1 MQQKEVPAIG
11 NEKKKLQFVICIL
24 FPVSQ
29 DSLNSAAAGVL
40 ADTITVNSSL
50 ENNDDS
56 SLVVDS
62 PQLLIRGGEPADV
75 TQTMA
80 GVSGGRGGGVF
91 H

>member
-1 MQQKEVPAIG
+1 MK
-11 NEKKKLQFVICIL
+11 KKKLQFVICIL

-50 ENNDDS
+50 
-56 SLVVDS
+56 VVDS

-80 GVSGGRGGGVF
+80 GVSGWRGGGGVF